1 MKSVLAVCLSP
12 TFQRMLVFPS
22 FAENEV
28 NRSTQVL
35 EIASGKGINVSRV
48 LNLLGRPCTNLI
60 QLGGRRVP
68 EFLDLCLQDGLD
80 VVYLPVEADIRTCT
94 TVINEKDHTSTELV
108 EEARTV
114 EENDSERFF
123 SLFLSLYRASEKN
136 EHFTNLK
143 LYSPYQQTR
152 LVAWQS
158 DARSFLRH

>member
-123 SLFLSLYRASEKN
+123 SLFLSLVDSY
-136 EHFTNLK
+136 
-143 LYSPYQQTR
+143 
-152 LVAWQS
+152 
-158 DARSFLRH
+158 DAVVIAGTKAE